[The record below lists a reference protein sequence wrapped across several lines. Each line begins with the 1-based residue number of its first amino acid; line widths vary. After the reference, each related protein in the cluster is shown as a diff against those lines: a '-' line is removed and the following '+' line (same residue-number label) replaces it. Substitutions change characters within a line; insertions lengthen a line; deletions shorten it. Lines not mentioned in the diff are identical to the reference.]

1 MLRKLAKRLR
11 SHVLENRYKEIWVF
25 FTRLGIFGFGG
36 PLALVSSMHKYCVE
50 EKHWIS
56 HREFNATFSLIK
68 ALPGPIAFMM
78 TVTLGRIR
86 GGFWGGLLA
95 GIALNLP
102 AFCLMI
108 LFSLFF
114 SSISDLSFVH
124 LLMIGMQVA
133 ALGVILGS
141 LKGLVKGNET
151 NYFFWFLVVLSG
163 IINFYGPATEPIFI
177 FLFGLILIM
186 LRKYERSKH
195 SLNELGTLAFVCFKA
210 GSLVFGSGL
219 AIVPMLQHDVVDKYK
234 WLTQSEFLDALAFGQ
249 MTPGPVVITATYI
262 GHRMHGMPGAVV
274 ATVAM
279 FVMAF
284 IHMNT
289 WFPHVM
295 KKLHDRAWINDF
307 LFGALAAVVGPI
319 IVAVIRLGMGIS
331 LTPFLYVLAFASFI
345 ATLQG
350 KIPLWLIIPFGGV
363 LSLMA
368 SYVL

>member
-1 MLRKLAKRLR
+1 
-11 SHVLENRYKEIWVF
+11 
-25 FTRLGIFGFGG
+25 
-36 PLALVSSMHKYCVE
+36 
-50 EKHWIS
+50 
-56 HREFNATFSLIK
+56 
-68 ALPGPIAFMM
+68 
-78 TVTLGRIR
+78 
-86 GGFWGGLLA
+86 
-95 GIALNLP
+95 
-102 AFCLMI
+102 
-108 LFSLFF
+108 
-114 SSISDLSFVH
+114 
-124 LLMIGMQVA
+124 MIGMQVA

-141 LKGLVKGNET
+141 LKGLVKGNEA
-151 NYFFWFLVVLSG
+151 NLFFWFLVVLSG
-163 IINFYGPATEPIFI
+163 IINFYSPATEPIFI
-177 FLFGLILIM
+177 FLFGLFLIV
-186 LRKYERSKH
+186 LRKYERSRH

-279 FVMAF
+279 FAMAF

-319 IVAVIRLGMGIS
+319 IVAVIRLGLGIS
-331 LTPFLYVLAFASFI
+331 LTPFLCALAFVSFI

-350 KIPLWLIIPFGGV
+350 KTPLWLIIPIGGV
-363 LSLMA
+363 LSLVA
-368 SYVL
+368 SYFL